1 MKQTFIILFFPIISF
16 AQVMYPIGDVD
27 CSGDIN
33 SNDATLILQYVTN
46 NIDSLPCEE
55 NMSGLS
61 PEQLQEM
68 IDMLGEQVNNSNQPI
83 NMFGPMYRYSEFPE
97 FVHFKVTEFASQG
110 LTVPDDYEFLYYF
123 DAVKFCSQLEYGG
136 FNDWRMPSIN
146 ELQNWINNNPLNN
159 IGITNKDDGIDSFYT
174 YIDFKNSI
182 LSSNGGWSFSVQITG
197 PDHHYPN
204 QLYRPMSNYIPDAY
218 TSCFCVR

>member
-1 MKQTFIILFFPIISF
+1 MKKAFTILFFPIMSF
-16 AQVMYPIGDVD
+16 SQGTYSIGDVD

-55 NMSGLS
+55 NMTGLS
-61 PEQLQEM
+61 PEQLQDMIEM
-68 IDMLGEQVNNSNQPI
+68 IDGQINSLNQTI
-83 NMFGPMYRYSEFPE
+83 TMIGPMYRYSEFPE

-110 LTVPDDYEFLYYF
+110 LSVPDDYEFLYYF
-123 DAVKFCSQLEYGG
+123 DAVKFCSQLEHLG
-136 FNDWRMPSIN
+136 FNDWRIASIN
-146 ELQNWINNNPLNN
+146 ELQNWIKSNPVN
-159 IGITNKDDGIDSFYT
+159 GFSITNKDDGIDSYYT

-204 QLYRPMSNYIPDAY
+204 QIYRPMSNYIPDSY